1 MIFALYYIINQ
12 KNNILADIMKLKI
25 CKDVFMLCL
34 FIIITIMSV
43 ITLFVI
49 AFSYVVKF
57 LIGIIIKLIRK
68 NYLDKF

>member
-1 MIFALYYIINQ
+1 
-12 KNNILADIMKLKI
+12 
-25 CKDVFMLCL
+25 MLCL

-57 LIGIIIKLIRK
+57 FIRIIIKLIHK
-68 NYLDKF
+68 NDLDKF

>member
-1 MIFALYYIINQ
+1 
-12 KNNILADIMKLKI
+12 MKVKI

-49 AFSYVVKF
+49 AFSYAVKF

-68 NYLDKF
+68 NDLDEF

>member
-1 MIFALYYIINQ
+1 MCFCEIIRQ
-12 KNNILADIMKLKI
+12 YETYASIRESSISDS
-25 CKDVFMLCL
+25 FMLYL

-68 NYLDKF
+68 NDLDKF

>member
-1 MIFALYYIINQ
+1 
-12 KNNILADIMKLKI
+12 MKLKI

-49 AFSYVVKF
+49 AFSYAVKL

-68 NYLDKF
+68 NDLDKF

>member
-1 MIFALYYIINQ
+1 
-12 KNNILADIMKLKI
+12 MKLKI

-57 LIGIIIKLIRK
+57 LIGIIAEFVRK
-68 NYLDKF
+68 NFFR